1 MIGFQVLWRYG
12 YNNVEEEINAEFD
25 FDFPTEGSSVIASDD
40 GFIFGVY
47 KDCRKVDDLSFFFVK
62 FYTCAE

>member
-40 GFIFGVY
+40 AVTYSKEFCNAVPWARG
-47 KDCRKVDDLSFFFVK
+47 
-62 FYTCAE
+62 